1 MKYASLNK
9 KKKEWN
15 DEEALVNLTPLIDV
29 VFVVLIMF
37 ILVAPMI
44 ELDNVQLAPGKEGNE
59 LSSLS
64 TNKSLIIHVKE
75 DNTIWVNA
83 RQIPLDRLQYLLSE
97 MRVRQ
102 GLEEIQLFHDYRAHF
117 GTYQSIKNSAE
128 LAGFRNLDV
137 ILKPV

>member
-1 MKYASLNK
+1 MRRSTRR
-9 KKKEWN
+9 KKEWN

>member
-1 MKYASLNK
+1 MRRSTRR
-9 KKKEWN
+9 KKEWN

-64 TNKSLIIHVKE
+64 TSKNLIIHVKE

-83 RQIPLDRLQYLLSE
+83 RQIPLDRLQYFLSE